1 MTSEAPL
8 QDPGYD
14 ALSRLGEGSRGDR
27 LSLRVIVSL
36 LWRCLSMLRPV
47 RRHIVQLVLGF
58 LALVGVA
65 FPISIVLLDTF
76 WTRALQGRPLDPG
89 LAALLGYAPEIA
101 VHVNE
106 LSPEIRRALVRT
118 VVAWSGGLLLVMLPI
133 VIGLYYYQVWILQR
147 INQVLRVDLL
157 DQLQALSLRFHSD
170 NPVGDALYRLYQDS
184 AMVTQLVQV
193 LFLEPMW
200 NLGRVLFTAAILS
213 IFSVRAALLFV
224 VVVPALLVIAGVFA
238 RPMRV
243 GFRRARETNSALT
256 SKIQETL
263 AGIQVIKA
271 YGAEGAKQHEFE
283 TASRSAF
290 DEAFTARSRF
300 AFYQVAVFW
309 LLGGAAIV
317 AIADA
322 SLATRDGSV
331 LNLARLLGVGAH
343 GDGVALPAAITALGI
358 TTVTWTIGLYNVFK
372 DRAGDMTGAGRNLFR
387 MWGRL
392 QDVAIGLDR
401 VFEVLDLEPDVQDD
415 PSARPLESVRDKIA
429 FEDVHF
435 AYAPDRPVLE
445 GIDLEARVGTITAI
459 VGPTGSGKSTL
470 MALLLRLFD
479 PTQGRVTIDAEP
491 LHAFTLDSL
500 RSSVS
505 IALQENVLF
514 GETIRENIRFA
525 VPEAGDDAVAAAARV
540 ACADE
545 FIETLPE
552 GFDTPLGERGS
563 RLSTGQR
570 QRLSIAR
577 AVLKDTPI
585 LVLDEPTASLDA
597 STELKVMENLQAWGR
612 GRAIFLITHRLS
624 TIRQADQIAY
634 LRSGRIEEL
643 GSHDELMR
651 KPDGAYRA
659 LVEAELA
666 GLEQAGAGRTASNP
680 AGDADPGDAPCDREP
695 GS

>member
-1 MTSEAPL
+1 MTSASPPQHPEL
-8 QDPGYD
+8 K
-14 ALSRLGEGSRGDR
+14 ALARLGAGSGADR
-27 LSLRVIVSL
+27 LSLRLIGSL
-36 LWRCLSMLRPV
+36 LWRCLSLLRPV
-47 RRHIVQLVLGF
+47 ARHIVQMVLGF
-58 LALVGVA
+58 LALVAVA
-65 FPISIVLLDTF
+65 FPVSVVLLDTF
-76 WTRALQGRPLDPG
+76 WTRALQGQPLDPG
-89 LAALLGYAPEIA
+89 LAALLGYAPEAA
-101 VHVNE
+101 VQVE
-106 LSPEIRRALVRT
+106 RLSPEIRRELVRT
-118 VVAWSGGLLLVMLPI
+118 VVAWSGGLLIAMTPI
-133 VIGLYYYQVWILQR
+133 LIGLYYYQVWILQR

-193 LFLEPMW
+193 LFLEPLW
-200 NLGRVLFTAAILS
+200 NVGRLLFTALVLS

-224 VVVPALLVIAGVFA
+224 VVVPPLLVVAGLFA

-243 GFRRARETNSALT
+243 GFRRSRETNSALT

-283 TASRSAF
+283 TASRRAF
-290 DEAFTARSRF
+290 DAAFAARSRF

-309 LLGGAAIV
+309 LLGGAALV

-322 SLATRDGSV
+322 SIETRDGAV
-331 LNLARLLGVGAH
+331 LGLARMLGVGAA
-343 GDGVALPAAITALGI
+343 GDGVALPASITALGI

-401 VFEVLDLEPDVQDD
+401 VFEVLDLEPEVKDADA
-415 PSARPLESVRDKIA
+415 ARPLRAVRDRIR
-429 FEDVHF
+429 FEGVSF
-435 AYAPDRPVLE
+435 AYGPDRPVLD
-445 GIDLEARVGTITAI
+445 GIDLDAPVGTITAI

-470 MALLLRLFD
+470 MALLLRLFE
-479 PTQGRVTIDAEP
+479 PTKGRVTIDGEP
-491 LHAFTLDSL
+491 LAAFTLESL
-500 RSSVS
+500 RASVS

-525 VPEAGDDAVAAAARV
+525 VPGADEAAVAEAARV

-545 FIETLPE
+545 FIDALPD
-552 GFDTPLGERGS
+552 GLDTPLGERGS

-577 AVLKDTPI
+577 AILKDTPI

-597 STELKVMENLQAWGR
+597 ATELKVMENLQAWGR

-624 TIRQADQIAY
+624 TIRRADQIAF
-634 LRSGRIEEL
+634 LRDGRIEEL
-643 GSHDELMR
+643 GSHEALMQR
-651 KPDGAYRA
+651 EGGAYRS

-666 GLEQAGAGRTASNP
+666 GLARAGRET
-680 AGDADPGDAPCDREP
+680 RQ
-695 GS
+695 